1 MTEPGSRA
9 GHSTDVCTPSLQR
22 VAAIHALDIIVCQEL
37 HQPSYRKFDSVK
49 RNQSRQCANG
59 EVNNHSTMSTAMLQN
74 VEQYVP

>member
-37 HQPSYRKFDSVK
+37 HRRFDSVK

-59 EVNNHSTMSTAMLQN
+59 EVNNHTTMSTAMLQN